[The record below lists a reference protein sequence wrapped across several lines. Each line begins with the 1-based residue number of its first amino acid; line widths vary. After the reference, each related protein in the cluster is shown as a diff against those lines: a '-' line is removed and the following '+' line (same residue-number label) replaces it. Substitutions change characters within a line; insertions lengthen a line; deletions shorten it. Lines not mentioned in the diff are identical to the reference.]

1 VKVPERNPNSETK
14 EPGQVEGAIDI
25 EPGTRYRLRASPR
38 NAETKPGGAA
48 YLFEFPFPVFVNDF
62 YRSGI
67 TFQRSGSE
75 VRIVAPFARE
85 KSEWLESKSL
95 SPGSVPLEHDPTSG
109 WVLRGLKTAV
119 ENLGIAAHCLRVEV
133 MPDLKDDQIEDLTF
147 EFLRQVRTLTGQ
159 WWIGHDAT
167 PFGSYLKN
175 RFLLSQEWRRISGVQ
190 IYSGAYGLWGFE
202 RTLKEDDL
210 DVLVRRMN
218 RRQEIPVSRELLFDG
233 IFAHSS
239 EDRRQAI
246 IELSTA
252 CEAKIAEEFSR
263 FGRENGLEHSARKA
277 IDGKFMHRLDHAAFD
292 LTGHSFK
299 SNSPSE
305 FEWLRCLWSARGNMA
320 HGRDTPIRLPDG
332 SLRTLDYPDLKEV
345 IKAVIRL
352 FEWAK
357 SL

>member
-1 VKVPERNPNSETK
+1 M
-14 EPGQVEGAIDI
+14 
-25 EPGTRYRLRASPR
+25 
-38 NAETKPGGAA
+38 NAEAKPDGAA
-48 YLFEFPFPVFVNDF
+48 YLFEFPFPIFVKDF

-85 KSEWLESKSL
+85 RSEWIKSDSL
-95 SPGSVPLEHDPTSG
+95 SPGSVPLEHDSTSG
-109 WVLRGLKTAV
+109 WELRGLKTAV
-119 ENLGIAAHCLRVEV
+119 ENLGVAAYCLRVEAI
-133 MPDLKDDQIEDLTF
+133 PDLKDDQIEDIAF

-167 PFGSYLKN
+167 PFSSYLKN
-175 RFLLSQEWRRISGVQ
+175 RFLLSQEWRRIGGVQ

-202 RTLKEDDL
+202 RTLEERDL

-246 IELSTA
+246 IALSTA
-252 CEAKIAEEFSR
+252 CEAKITEEFSR
-263 FGRENGLEHSARKA
+263 FGRENGLEQKARKA
-277 IDGKFMHRLDHAAFD
+277 IGRKFTHRLDHAAVD
-292 LTGHSFK
+292 LAGHSFK
-299 SNSPSE
+299 SNSLLE
-305 FEWLRCLWSARGNMA
+305 FGWILCLWSARGNIA

-332 SLRTLDYPDLKEV
+332 SLRTLDYSDLKEV

-352 FEWAK
+352 FEWAE